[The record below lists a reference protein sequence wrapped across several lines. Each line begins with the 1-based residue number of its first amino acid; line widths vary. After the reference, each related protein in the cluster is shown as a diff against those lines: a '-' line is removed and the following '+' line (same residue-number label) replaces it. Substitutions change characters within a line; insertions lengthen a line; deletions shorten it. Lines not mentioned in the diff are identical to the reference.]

1 MNINPISSSAQH
13 SAAASAQAHAAK
25 TALASPVAVQTA
37 NTAVAKPETP
47 VEKVKLHAPEKVDLG
62 FDPKELRENLHE
74 AIERLNQQ
82 LKANGRDLSFQMDEE
97 IDRPIITVRNIETG
111 EVVRQIPS
119 EEVIRVAHSIE
130 DAKGLLLNKS
140 L

>member
-13 SAAASAQAHAAK
+13 SAAVSAQAHAAK
-25 TALASPVAVQTA
+25 TAQTSPSAVQVGKEA
-37 NTAVAKPETP
+37 AVKAETP
-47 VEKVKLHAPEKVDLG
+47 AAKVKLQAPEKVDLG
-62 FDPKELRENLHE
+62 FNPQEMRENIQE
-74 AIERLNQQ
+74 AIDRLNQQ

-97 IDRPIITVRNIETG
+97 INRPIITVRNIETG

-119 EEVIRVAHSIE
+119 EEIIRMAHTLE
-130 DAKGLLLNKS
+130 EGKGLMFNES

>member
-1 MNINPISSSAQH
+1 MNITPASNATLPAASSTAKLATE
-13 SAAASAQAHAAK
+13 AAAPKAPL
-25 TALASPVAVQTA
+25 TATAEKAEPAV
-37 NTAVAKPETP
+37 P
-47 VEKVKLHAPEKVDLG
+47 KVKLQAPEKVDLG
-62 FDPKELRENLHE
+62 FNAKEMRQNLHE

-97 IDRPIITVRNIETG
+97 INRPIITVRNIETG

-119 EEVIRVAHSIE
+119 EEIIRMAHTLE
-130 DAKGLLLNKS
+130 EGKGLMFNES

>member
-13 SAAASAQAHAAK
+13 SAAASTQAHAAK
-25 TALASPVAVQTA
+25 TAQASSAAVQVAEDA
-37 NTAVAKPETP
+37 NAKPETS
-47 VEKVKLHAPEKVDLG
+47 VAKVKLQAPEKVDLG
-62 FDPKELRENLHE
+62 FNPQEMRENIQE
-74 AIERLNQQ
+74 AIDRLNQQ

-119 EEVIRVAHSIE
+119 EEIIRMAHSIE
-130 DAKGLLLNKS
+130 EGKGLLFNES

>member
-1 MNINPISSSAQH
+1 MNINPISSSAQV

-25 TALASPVAVQTA
+25 TAQASPAAVQ
-37 NTAVAKPETP
+37 VAKDAAVKAETP
-47 VEKVKLHAPEKVDLG
+47 AAKVKLQASEKVDLG
-62 FDPKELRENLHE
+62 FNPQEMRENIQE
-74 AIERLNQQ
+74 AIDRLNQQ

-97 IDRPIITVRNIETG
+97 INRPIITVRNIETG

-119 EEVIRVAHSIE
+119 EEIIRMAHTLE
-130 DAKGLLLNKS
+130 EGKGLMFNES

>member
-13 SAAASAQAHAAK
+13 SAAMSAQAHAAK
-25 TALASPVAVQTA
+25 TAQASPAAVQ
-37 NTAVAKPETP
+37 VAKDAAVRPEAP
-47 VEKVKLHAPEKVDLG
+47 VVKVKLQAPEKVDLG
-62 FDPKELRENLHE
+62 FNPQEMRENIQE
-74 AIERLNQQ
+74 AIDRLNQQ

-97 IDRPIITVRNIETG
+97 INRPIITVRNIETG

-119 EEVIRVAHSIE
+119 EEIIRMAHSIE
-130 DAKGLLLNKS
+130 EGKGLLFNES

>member
-1 MNINPISSSAQH
+1 MSITSVHSVSSLSTSASQQAPAVASVPPSSAIAEPKQAE
-13 SAAASAQAHAAK
+13 SAL
-25 TALASPVAVQTA
+25 T
-37 NTAVAKPETP
+37 
-47 VEKVKLHAPEKVDLG
+47 KVKLQTPEKVDLG
-62 FDPKELRENLHE
+62 FNAKEMRENIQE

-97 IDRPIITVRNIETG
+97 INRPIITVRNIETG

-119 EEVIRVAHSIE
+119 EEIIRMAHSIE
-130 DAKGLLLNKS
+130 EGKGLLFNES

>member
-1 MNINPISSSAQH
+1 MNITPASNATLPAASSMAKLATE
-13 SAAASAQAHAAK
+13 AAAPKAPLTAAAEK
-25 TALASPVAVQTA
+25 AEPAV
-37 NTAVAKPETP
+37 P
-47 VEKVKLHAPEKVDLG
+47 KVKLQAPEKVDLG
-62 FDPKELRENLHE
+62 FNAKEMRQNLHE

-97 IDRPIITVRNIETG
+97 INRPIITVRNIETG

-119 EEVIRVAHSIE
+119 EEIIRMAHTLE
-130 DAKGLLLNKS
+130 EGKGLMFNES

>member
-1 MNINPISSSAQH
+1 MNITPASNAALPV
-13 SAAASAQAHAAK
+13 AAAPTKPGVDTSASKAPASVQAEKAEPAIVKAK
-25 TALASPVAVQTA
+25 LQ
-37 NTAVAKPETP
+37 
-47 VEKVKLHAPEKVDLG
+47 APEKVDLG
-62 FDPKELRENLHE
+62 FSAKEMRQNIQE

-97 IDRPIITVRNIETG
+97 INRPIITVRNIETG

-119 EEVIRVAHSIE
+119 EEIIRMAHSIE
-130 DAKGLLLNKS
+130 EGKGLLFNES

>member
-1 MNINPISSSAQH
+1 MNITPASNTALPV
-13 SAAASAQAHAAK
+13 AAAPLKLAAEAAVPKVAAPVQAEKAE
-25 TALASPVAVQTA
+25 P
-37 NTAVAKPETP
+37 AVAK
-47 VEKVKLHAPEKVDLG
+47 VKLQAPEKVDLG
-62 FDPKELRENLHE
+62 FNAQEMRQNLQE

-82 LKANGRDLSFQMDEE
+82 VKANGRDLSFQMDET

-119 EEVIRVAHSIE
+119 EEIIRMAHTLE
-130 DAKGLLLNKS
+130 EGKGLLFNES

>member
-1 MNINPISSSAQH
+1 MNITPASNAALQV
-13 SAAASAQAHAAK
+13 SAAPPKQAAD
-25 TALASPVAVQTA
+25 SV
-37 NTAVAKPETP
+37 VAKVQVPVPPEKAEP
-47 VEKVKLHAPEKVDLG
+47 AVPKVKLQAPEKVDLG
-62 FDPKELRENLHE
+62 FNAKEMRQNLQE

-97 IDRPIITVRNIETG
+97 INRPIITVRNIETG

-119 EEVIRVAHSIE
+119 EEIIRMAHSIE
-130 DAKGLLLNKS
+130 EGKGLLFNVS

>member
-1 MNINPISSSAQH
+1 MNITPASVTAMPV
-13 SAAASAQAHAAK
+13 AAVAAKQAADTAVPKVQAPAQAEKPDNSVAK
-25 TALASPVAVQTA
+25 T
-37 NTAVAKPETP
+37 
-47 VEKVKLHAPEKVDLG
+47 KLQAPEKVDLG
-62 FDPKELRENLHE
+62 FDANEMRQNLQE

-82 LKANGRDLSFQMDEE
+82 LKDNGRDLSFQMDEK

-119 EEVIRVAHSIE
+119 EEIIRMAHSLE
-130 DAKGLLLNKS
+130 EGKGLLFNES